1 MEKENLRIK
10 MENEAKEIKEK
21 LHAENNERSKS
32 NANMKMTFDKEK
44 AEIESRMLREQEKL
58 QEKFQLEQMKR
69 MEKEKEMQA
78 KMEQS
83 KESSNELIE
92 LFDKVK
98 KELAARKKENE
109 DLRQLL
115 SEETESLFVNLSRGN
130 SEVRDLLER
139 ERDEL
144 ARRLE
149 DQRHKSVMLEQQLA
163 HNR

>member
-1 MEKENLRIK
+1 
-10 MENEAKEIKEK
+10 
-21 LHAENNERSKS
+21 
-32 NANMKMTFDKEK
+32 
-44 AEIESRMLREQEKL
+44 
-58 QEKFQLEQMKR
+58 MKR

-78 KMEQS
+78 KMEQG
-83 KESSNELIE
+83 
-92 LFDKVK
+92 VK

-144 ARRLE
+144 ASRLE
-149 DQRHKSVMLEQQLA
+149 DQRQKSVILEQQLA
-163 HNR
+163 HNSAEDERGRDEVSAVKQAVGELQQLVTRDQ

>member
-1 MEKENLRIK
+1 
-10 MENEAKEIKEK
+10 
-21 LHAENNERSKS
+21 
-32 NANMKMTFDKEK
+32 MKAVVGTFDKEK
-44 AEIESRMLREQEKL
+44 AEIESRMLSEQEKL

-115 SEETESLFVNLSRGN
+115 SEETETLFVNLSRGN

-149 DQRHKSVMLEQQLA
+149 DQHQKSVMLEQQLA

>member
-1 MEKENLRIK
+1 
-10 MENEAKEIKEK
+10 
-21 LHAENNERSKS
+21 
-32 NANMKMTFDKEK
+32 MKAVVGTFDKEK
-44 AEIESRMLREQEKL
+44 AEIESRMLSEQEKL

-115 SEETESLFVNLSRGN
+115 SEETETLFVNLSRGN
-130 SEVRDLLER
+130 SEVRELLER

-149 DQRHKSVMLEQQLA
+149 DQHQKSVMLEQQLA